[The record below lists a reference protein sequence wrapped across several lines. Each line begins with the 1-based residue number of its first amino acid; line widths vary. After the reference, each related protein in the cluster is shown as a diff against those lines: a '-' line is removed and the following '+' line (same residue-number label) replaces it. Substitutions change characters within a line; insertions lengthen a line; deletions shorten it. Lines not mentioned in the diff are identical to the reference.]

1 VGNDARKIV
10 LFRFRLEHSLHIDA
24 THIFYSRMQTNQL
37 IIWVVLINITSFGKD
52 VFYVSSF
59 N

>member
-1 VGNDARKIV
+1 MGTAG
-10 LFRFRLEHSLHIDA
+10 LEHSLHIDA